1 MALAGRW
8 VVPSLLL
15 QLLLLAL
22 LLLLLLLSLLL
33 ALLLSKLGMWDGC
46 PEFTQPRRKR
56 KEEEEDFYIYK
67 LPIDRLSG
75 CYWF

>member
-15 QLLLLAL
+15 QLLLLALL

-56 KEEEEDFYIYK
+56 KEEEEDLYIQT
-67 LPIDRLSG
+67 PDRPRG
-75 CYWF
+75 CYVM